1 MIKLRPDPDTFQNEV
16 CIEDKPMPAVRCKKC
31 NKDIKATEVRVIFKR
46 FYSRSLFLHLACYTP
61 VTTVRID
68 KKDKGIAV
76 KNKKIREKV
85 DEWIDNWNRQFGVNE
100 EAVRQFENKRVRSY
114 PSGLYIAILQACSYL
129 RPREIVRT
137 ITFVSKAWYHVAWE
151 DELWRRLG
159 PGVLPEGVS
168 PSANYRNHYMRCS
181 FSTCSN
187 CKRYLKDEERHMLCP
202 LTFKPKC
209 LPCYS
214 DPLNRPQRIRW
225 VRKTYGMTM
234 LLLRKLNVP
243 IFNFNGFDCIY
254 LSEAIEK
261 VNKHRK
267 RIANQIIA
275 KETQELDEVFTNEM
289 FSALSRASEQDFSDE
304 KTFSGLLEK
313 GVMSVAQKQLFY
325 FIAIGRSMTKFEK
338 FVSQVKAG
346 VTFDPEKEDNSP

>member
-1 MIKLRPDPDTFQNEV
+1 
-16 CIEDKPMPAVRCKKC
+16 
-31 NKDIKATEVRVIFKR
+31 
-46 FYSRSLFLHLACYTP
+46 
-61 VTTVRID
+61 
-68 KKDKGIAV
+68 
-76 KNKKIREKV
+76 
-85 DEWIDNWNRQFGVNE
+85 
-100 EAVRQFENKRVRSY
+100 
-114 PSGLYIAILQACSYL
+114 
-129 RPREIVRT
+129 
-137 ITFVSKAWYHVAWE
+137 
-151 DELWRRLG
+151 
-159 PGVLPEGVS
+159 
-168 PSANYRNHYMRCS
+168 
-181 FSTCSN
+181 
-187 CKRYLKDEERHMLCP
+187 
-202 LTFKPKC
+202 
-209 LPCYS
+209 
-214 DPLNRPQRIRW
+214 
-225 VRKTYGMTM
+225 M